1 MEKRIE
7 LISMED
13 AAQQLNTTALN
24 VLMHI
29 KRGLLKGQEC
39 DGTWFVLS
47 DSLERYLSENGGDK
61 SRGVCRHKTC
71 SCSSACG

>member
-1 MEKRIE
+1 
-7 LISMED
+7 MED
-13 AAQQLNTTALN
+13 AAQRLNTTPLN

-39 DGTWFVLS
+39 DGSWFVLS
-47 DSLERYLSENGGDK
+47 DSLERYIADSGGGK
-61 SRGVCRHKTC
+61 SRELCKHKTC